1 MQVTSIKA
9 TNMDMTDAI
18 RAYVEEKVSALDK
31 LVEGYEPAASI
42 SVEVGKSS
50 NHHNKGP
57 FMRCEMNLSIPG
69 VMLRSEEEREDLY
82 EAIDV
87 AQGDLKRQLKDHKER
102 LIEKNRGPRP
112 GKE

>member
-1 MQVTSIKA
+1 MNIVSLKA

-18 RAYVEEKVSALDK
+18 REYVVEKTGALDK
-31 LVEGYEPAASI
+31 FVEGFEPAAEM

-57 FMRCEMNLSIPG
+57 HMRCELNLTLPG
-69 VMLRSEEEREDLY
+69 TMLRSEEEREDLY

-87 AQGDLKRQLKDHKER
+87 ACDDLKRQLKDHKER
-102 LIEKNRGPRP
+102 LIDQRHAPRP

>member
-1 MQVTSIKA
+1 MQIASLKT

-18 RAYVEEKVSALDK
+18 RAYVTEKVAALDK
-31 LVEGYEPAASI
+31 LAEGFEPAASI
-42 SVEVGKSS
+42 SIEVGKSS

-69 VMLRSEEEREDLY
+69 AMLRSEEEREDLY

-87 AQGDLKRQLKDHKER
+87 AQGDLKRQLKEHKDR
-102 LIEKNRGPRP
+102 LKDLHRGPRP